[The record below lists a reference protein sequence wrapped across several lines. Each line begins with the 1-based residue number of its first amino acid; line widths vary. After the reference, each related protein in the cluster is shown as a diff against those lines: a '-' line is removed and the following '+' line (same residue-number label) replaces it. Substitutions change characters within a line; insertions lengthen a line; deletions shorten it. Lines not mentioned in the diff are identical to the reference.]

1 MVELDLVR
9 GYPLPFDPADPAVK
23 KVGTYK
29 VINGEEINRS
39 PSSTSIGNPNTL
51 PRNSQQDNKSNG
63 YNSDGEGIRRDARLG
78 GKLIFPSLY
87 NFVCKNYLLFL
98 FWCVNYRNRTEQKQ
112 QGTVELSLFNFFKF
126 F

>member
-39 PSSTSIGNPNTL
+39 PSSTSIGNPSATNTL
-51 PRNSQQDNKSNG
+51 PKNTQQYNKSNG
-63 YNSDGEGIRRDARLG
+63 YSSDGEGIRRDARLG
-78 GKLIFPSLY
+78 GKPISIFINLIIDRL
-87 NFVCKNYLLFL
+87 
-98 FWCVNYRNRTEQKQ
+98 
-112 QGTVELSLFNFFKF
+112 
-126 F
+126 